1 MHFSKYKLFSFVKN
15 FKEVENLNF
24 NYNLN
29 VIYRNYSRKTNLKT
43 VLKIKKY
50 CIKKKSKLYISNNI
64 KLALKIG
71 CTGVYIPSFNKN
83 LNILVNKK
91 NFEIIGSAHNIIELK
106 IKEKQGVQLVLLSP
120 IFKTKKNRNFLKVSR
135 FNLIA
140 NTYKNKIIA
149 LGGIKIDNLNKLK
162 MLNIVGFAGIN
173 FFKKKYE

>member
-1 MHFSKYKLFSFVKN
+1 M
-15 FKEVENLNF
+15 
-24 NYNLN
+24 
-29 VIYRNYSRKTNLKT
+29 
-43 VLKIKKY
+43 
-50 CIKKKSKLYISNNI
+50 
-64 KLALKIG
+64 
-71 CTGVYIPSFNKN
+71 
-83 LNILVNKK
+83 VNKK